1 MFYIDCGVLVQGKES
16 IIQVAKNII
25 ELERE
30 CGLYDI
36 IPEEDVTSN
45 LKFGLVEVVYE
56 WACGKVSKSAWMVD
70 SKFSCA
76 HPL

>member
-1 MFYIDCGVLVQGKES
+1 MYSDNNFLQGTES

-25 ELERE
+25 ELEKK

-36 IPEEDVTSN
+36 VAEEEIMNN

-56 WACGKVSKSAWMVD
+56 WACGKVR
-70 SKFSCA
+70 F
-76 HPL
+76 